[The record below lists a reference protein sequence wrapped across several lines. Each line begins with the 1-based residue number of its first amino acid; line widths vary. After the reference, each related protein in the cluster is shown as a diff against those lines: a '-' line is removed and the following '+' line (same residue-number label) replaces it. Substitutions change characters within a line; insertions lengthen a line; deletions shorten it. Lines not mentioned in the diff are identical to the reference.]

1 MTAACV
7 LEATI
12 TAGCDGC
19 SDVPPTV
26 YRSFP
31 CDQGCTSLGCK
42 TVYTVVTAS
51 GSACESSSHYPCQIV
66 FLPLAKDADIFAG
79 SVAATQTQDDA
90 GVETAT
96 STVTETVVV
105 SPTLT
110 TQPDTSAASPTT
122 AQADTDAAS
131 SVSTQTDTAVATLT
145 TTTTIDAGAESST
158 TAQGDSIKTS
168 EVSKAVAS
176 TAGAA
181 RLVAR
186 FLLS

>member
-7 LEATI
+7 YEATI

-51 GSACESSSHYPCQIV
+51 GSACESPHYRCQIV
-66 FLPLAKDADIFAG
+66 FSRLAKDADIFAG
-79 SVAATQTQDDA
+79 AVAATQTQDDA

-96 STVTETVVV
+96 STVTETVAV
-105 SPTLT
+105 STILT

-122 AQADTDAAS
+122 AQADTNAAS
-131 SVSTQTDTAVATLT
+131 SVSTQTDTAAATPT
-145 TTTTIDAGAESST
+145 TTTPIDAGAESST

-186 FLLS
+186 FLLW

>member
-51 GSACESSSHYPCQIV
+51 GSACESSPHYRCQIV
-66 FLPLAKDADIFAG
+66 FSRLAKDADIFAG
-79 SVAATQTQDDA
+79 AVAATQTQDDA

-96 STVTETVVV
+96 STVTETVAV
-105 SPTLT
+105 STTLT

-158 TAQGDSIKTS
+158 TAQGELIKTS

-186 FLLS
+186 FLLW